1 MVTEDYIGL
10 LNTDLKPLR
19 ATIEQKKPTREVL
32 SDIEGINYFGEPL
45 LITYENGH
53 FEAAIEG
60 LPESTLTYDI
70 TSEPPTSWF
79 ISFQSGTHSV
89 HWEFFEPCISELNQ

>member
-1 MVTEDYIGL
+1 MGL
-10 LNTDLKPLR
+10 LNTDLMPLR
-19 ATIEQKKPTREVL
+19 ATIEQKKPARKVLTRV
-32 SDIEGINYFGEPL
+32 DGINYFGEPL

-60 LPESTLTYDI
+60 LPESTLTFDI

-79 ISFQSGTHSV
+79 ISFEVKSSTTLID
-89 HWEFFEPCISELNQ
+89 FLANL